1 MAATAGATR
10 TVAEFV
16 VGTSLSDVPGAAVA
30 GAKLCL
36 LDTLG
41 VALAALQVPQGQ
53 ALVDYVRGQ
62 GGTPVSSVIGGGF
75 KTSAPQAALA
85 NGCLANLL
93 DFDGFWHV
101 PTCSVPAALA
111 VAEAQGAGGR
121 ATLEALVIG
130 TEVGAAFRH
139 IFEGKRGEQGG
150 PTYQGWYH
158 LSFHG
163 PLAAAATSSRLLG
176 LDVAQTEAALSI
188 TMTGAG
194 GGRRHLHTEAKSLLS
209 GNAAAN
215 GVQAALLAA
224 AGVTATDTLEG
235 FGGLFHAIGLP
246 DPADWTP
253 VTRDLGH
260 RYSLAGFNASKGFP
274 AHGGVQAA
282 LGTLRALL
290 ALLAEHGLHAG
301 AVRQLDAEVSTFAA
315 SADLPATAF
324 TGGFSWPYLLGVCL
338 AAGSFD
344 AAHLAEAAMDNPA
357 LRADIAK
364 VRVLPIA
371 EGAQPERLTL
381 HLHDG
386 RALSAEV
393 RRDAGRATGPAGL
406 VAKYR
411 ANAATALPLASV
423 ETLCDLVMGLEEVA
437 AVSAVT
443 DVLRGA
449 AVG

>member
-1 MAATAGATR
+1 MNATAGATR
-10 TVAEFV
+10 AVAEFV
-16 VGTSLSDVPGAAVA
+16 AGTSLADVPAAAVA

-41 VALAALQVPQGQ
+41 VALAALQAPQGQ
-53 ALVDYVRGQ
+53 TLVDYVRGQ
-62 GGTPVSSVIGGGF
+62 GGTAVASVIGGGF

-101 PTCSVPAALA
+101 PTCSAPAALA
-111 VAEAQGAGGR
+111 VAEARGASGG
-121 ATLEALVIG
+121 AALEALIIG

-139 IFEGKRGEQGG
+139 IFEGKRGEQAG

-163 PLAAAATSSRLLG
+163 PLAAAAAASRLLG
-176 LDVAQTEAALSI
+176 LSVAQTEAALSI

-194 GGRRHLHTEAKSLLS
+194 GVRNHLHTAAKSLLS

-246 DPADWTP
+246 DPADWAP
-253 VTRDLGH
+253 VTQDLGH

-290 ALLAEHGLHAG
+290 AEHGLSRD

-315 SADLPATAF
+315 SAELPATAF

-344 AAHLAEAAMDNPA
+344 AAHLTQAAMDDPA
-357 LRADIAK
+357 LRAGIAK
-364 VRVLPIA
+364 VHILPIA

-386 RALSAEV
+386 RTVSAEV
-393 RRDAGRATGPAGL
+393 RRDAGRATGPDGL
-406 VAKYR
+406 LAKYR
-411 ANAATALPLASV
+411 ATAATALPLASV
-423 ETLCDLVMGLEEVA
+423 EALHDLVMGLEDVEGIG
-437 AVSAVT
+437 AVT
-443 DVLRGA
+443 DVLRDA
-449 AVG
+449 EVR